1 MNKKM
6 KHSLATAVVVGAMK
20 GVATA
25 ILKTNKEHLHQV
37 EIDEV
42 NQVRFETA
50 TALYSTFDENTTDE
64 QFAEYY
70 KLMDPI
76 K

>member
-1 MNKKM
+1 MNKQM
-6 KHSLATAVVVGAMK
+6 KHTLATAVVVGSIK
-20 GVATA
+20 GVVTA
-25 ILKTNKEHLHQV
+25 LLNTNKDHLHQV
-37 EIDEV
+37 EIDAV
-42 NQVRFETA
+42 NQVRFEEA

-70 KLMDPI
+70 RLMEPI